1 MLLNCFLNLD
11 IYGTIPS
18 FTIHGHK
25 KFRTI
30 IGSILSLLTYIIIIL
45 FFGIYIRGVLKHLS
59 PKLVTT
65 IYNDFDPKPINLTK
79 DNFLITL
86 SLQTI
91 DYSNYINDSIYYVN
105 ATLSSITLQND
116 GSYQEIITPLKI
128 IKCSEYNFHFL
139 NNYWKNLPLES
150 LYCLDIDNIELRGDF
165 KTEKWNVLYLK
176 FSKCINTTENNN
188 SCQSNEVIDNY
199 LKGGYLGI
207 FMSDIIIEPNNFQN
221 PSQLY
226 GKNIFNTF
234 TYKQYSDFWIYLKH
248 EQVVTD
254 LGYFFENKNTKYFF
268 GIDHADYL
276 SDYREDK
283 NIFLSVGIR
292 KSLKR
297 EVYERSYVKL
307 QEAAAN
313 ACGIIKVS
321 MVCGEI
327 IAYFFQKI
335 LYNNFIIQFV
345 DFHQNQ
351 NYQYQNY
358 NNVNGS
364 NQLLKSYYIPN
375 SSKGIFRNKTVII
388 NQPSTFIY
396 NKNKTHNKISLY
408 NYSSVILT
416 PKKNIHSSYH
426 SYFTP
431 LKKINDNHFYPKKN
445 ICFSS
450 ILCKRNFIKKM
461 KYIFRKYNKIEYCF
475 DIIQYLK
482 IQYEIGLIK
491 NIVFDEET
499 NKEIKDLYFLNYHI
513 FSEKESYDKIFNRN
527 QIT

>member
-1 MLLNCFLNLD
+1 MLNFFLNLD
-11 IYGTIPS
+11 IYGIIPS

-25 KFRTI
+25 RFRTI
-30 IGSILSLLTYIIIIL
+30 IGSMLSLLTYIIIIL

-91 DYSNYINDSIYYVN
+91 DYSNYINESIYYVN
-105 ATLSSITLQND
+105 ASLSSVTLQKD
-116 GSYQEIITPLKI
+116 GSYQETITPLRL

-139 NNYWKNLPLES
+139 SNYWKNLPLES
-150 LYCLDIDNIELRGDF
+150 LYCLDAENIELRGDF
-165 KTEKWNVLYLK
+165 KTEKWNVVYLK

-188 SCQSNEVIDNY
+188 SCQSNEEIDNY

-226 GKNIFNTF
+226 GKNIFTTF
-234 TYKQYSDFWIYLKH
+234 TYKEYSDFWIYLKH
-248 EQVVTD
+248 EQVITD

-268 GIDHADYL
+268 GLDQVNYL
-276 SDYREDK
+276 SDFREDQ

-313 ACGIIKVS
+313 ACGIIKVA

-327 IAYFFQKI
+327 IAYFFQKL

-345 DFHQNQ
+345 NFHQSQNQ
-351 NYQYQNY
+351 NY
-358 NNVNGS
+358 NNINGS
-364 NQLLKSYYIPN
+364 NQLLKSCYIPN
-375 SSKGIFRNKTVII
+375 SSKGIFRNKTVIH
-388 NQPSTFIY
+388 NQPSTFIL
-396 NKNKTHNKISLY
+396 NRNKTHHKISLY
-408 NYSSVILT
+408 NYSSMILT
-416 PKKNIHSSYH
+416 PKKNMHSSYN

-431 LKKINDNHFYPKKN
+431 LKKLNDCQFYPKKK
-445 ICFSS
+445 ICFST
-450 ILCKRNFIKKM
+450 IICRRNFINKIRF
-461 KYIFRKYNKIEYCF
+461 IFKRYNKIEYCF

-482 IQYEIGLIK
+482 LHYEISLVKLFI
-491 NIVFDEET
+491 FDEDK
-499 NKEIKDLYFLNYHI
+499 NQKIKDLYFLNYEE
-513 FSEKESYDKIFNRN
+513 FSEKESYDKVFKYNN
-527 QIT
+527 IT

>member
-1 MLLNCFLNLD
+1 MMLLNCFLNLD
-11 IYGTIPS
+11 IYGIIPS

-25 KFRTI
+25 RFRTV

-45 FFGIYIRGVLKHLS
+45 FFGIYMRGVIKHLS

-65 IYNDFDPKPINLTK
+65 IYNDFDPKPINITK

-91 DYSNYINDSIYYVN
+91 DYANYINESIYYIN
-105 ATLSSITLQND
+105 ATLSSVTLEND
-116 GSYQEIITPLKI
+116 GNYQEIITPLKL

-139 NNYWKNLPLES
+139 NNYWKNLPLEN
-150 LYCLDIDNIELRGDF
+150 LYCLDVDNVELRGDF

-188 SCQSNEVIDNY
+188 GCLSNEIIDNY

-207 FMSDIIIEPNNFQN
+207 FMSDVIIEPNNFQN

-226 GKNIFNTF
+226 GKNIFTTF
-234 TYKQYSDFWIYLKH
+234 TYKEYSDFWIYLKH

-268 GIDHADYL
+268 GIDQVNYL

-313 ACGIIKVS
+313 ACGIIKVA

-345 DFHQNQ
+345 NFNKSQSQQLNF
-351 NYQYQNY
+351 
-358 NNVNGS
+358 NNMNGS

-375 SSKGIFRNKTVII
+375 SSKGIFRNKTVVI
-388 NQPSTFIY
+388 NQPSTLIN
-396 NKNKTHNKISLY
+396 NKNKTQNKISLY
-408 NYSSVILT
+408 NYNSMIYS
-416 PKKNIHSSYH
+416 PKKNINSNHSIFNS
-426 SYFTP
+426 
-431 LKKINDNHFYPKKN
+431 LKKNNDKEFYPSKK

-450 ILCKRNFIKKM
+450 ILCRKNFIEKI
-461 KYIFRKYNKIEYCF
+461 KYIYKKFNKIEYCF

-482 IQYEIGLIK
+482 IHYEMGLLK
-491 NIVFDEET
+491 NIVLDEEK
-499 NKEIKDLYFLNYHI
+499 NKDIKDLYFLNYNI

-527 QIT
+527 NIT